1 MGIWISAIV
10 WLSEQNAS
18 EKGHLR
24 FRVGI
29 REDIQLG
36 HSGSAVIIQKS
47 SDWRQNF
54 ALLITVIRIA

>member
-1 MGIWISAIV
+1 VGIWTSAIV
-10 WLSEQNAS
+10 WLSEQNTLFS

-29 REDIQLG
+29 RETSIQLG
-36 HSGSAVIIQKS
+36 HSESAVISQKS
-47 SDWRQNF
+47 RKNF